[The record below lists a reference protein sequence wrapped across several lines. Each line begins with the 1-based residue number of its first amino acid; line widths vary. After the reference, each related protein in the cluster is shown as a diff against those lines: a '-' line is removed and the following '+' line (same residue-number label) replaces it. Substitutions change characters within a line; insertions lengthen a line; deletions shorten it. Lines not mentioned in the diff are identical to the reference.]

1 MYTHLIK
8 ASNQRCFSA
17 IWWPTKDIHAASREQ
32 AYPLMFIEGGQINR
46 VNVDNLQRITHV
58 T

>member
-8 ASNQRCFSA
+8 KSNQRCFA
-17 IWWPTKDIHAASREQ
+17 AVWWPTKNEHAGSQEK

-46 VNVDNLQRITHV
+46 VKSENLQRITHV